1 MIHFKVELKLSGY
14 QLPAVITPAWQGQ
27 NRHNHAAYP
36 FLPSPQGGMRSR
48 ALCTPAL
55 SIAGSSVYAPA
66 VVHNV

>member
-36 FLPSPQGGMRSR
+36 FLPSPQGGMRSG

-55 SIAGSSVYAPA
+55 SIAGSSVCAPA
-66 VVHNV
+66 VVHSV